1 MKEVDNN
8 IMLELEDLWKIY
20 KNGDEVIHS
29 LVNLNIAFNKGSLY
43 IIHGP
48 SGSGKSTLIR
58 TIGLLEKVTMGKI
71 FIKGI
76 DTSDLSQEKKNLLI
90 KKEIGFV
97 FRGPNLI
104 PTLNAVENLTLP
116 MFNSDKEQAKKL
128 LKLVGFTD
136 YKRFPNDM
144 SKEEEIRVSIARA
157 MVNSHSIILA
167 DELTGDLHKSD
178 ADMIMQLL
186 LELNRSENLTII
198 VTTNNTKL
206 SKYSSLIEMEDGSL
220 LNLKD

>member
-29 LVNLNIAFNKGSLY
+29 LVNLNIAFKKGSLY

-58 TIGLLEKVTMGKI
+58 AIGLLEKITMGKI

-116 MFNSDKEQAKKL
+116 MFNSDKKQAKKL

-157 MVNSHSIILA
+157 MVNNHSIILA

-186 LELNRSENLTII
+186 LELNISENLTII

>member
-8 IMLELEDLWKIY
+8 ITLELEDLWKIY

-29 LVNLNIAFNKGSLY
+29 LVNLNIAFKKGTLN

-58 TIGLLEKVTMGKI
+58 TIGLLEKITMGKI

-76 DTSDLSQEKKNLLI
+76 DISDLSQEKKNLLI

-104 PTLNAVENLTLP
+104 PTLNTVENLTLP

-136 YKRFPNDM
+136 YKKFPNDM

>member
-29 LVNLNIAFNKGSLY
+29 LVNLNIAFKKGSLY

-58 TIGLLEKVTMGKI
+58 TIGLLEKITMGKI

>member
-1 MKEVDNN
+1 MMDVDND
-8 IMLELEDLWKIY
+8 IILELEDLWKIY

-29 LVNLNIAFNKGSLY
+29 LVNLNIAFKKGSLY

-58 TIGLLEKVTMGKI
+58 AIGLLEKITMGKI
-71 FIKGI
+71 FIKGA

-116 MFNSDKEQAKKL
+116 MFKSDKEQAKKL
-128 LKLVGFTD
+128 LELVGFTD

-157 MVNSHSIILA
+157 MVNNHSIILA

-178 ADMIMQLL
+178 SDLIMQLL
-186 LELNRSENLTII
+186 MELNRSENLTII
-198 VTTNNTKL
+198 ITTNNTKL
-206 SKYSSLIEMEDGSL
+206 SRYSSLIEMEDGSL
-220 LNLKD
+220 IN

>member
-8 IMLELEDLWKIY
+8 ITLELEDLWKIY

-29 LVNLNIAFNKGSLY
+29 LVNLNIAFKKGTLN

-58 TIGLLEKVTMGKI
+58 TIGLLEKITMGKI

-128 LKLVGFTD
+128 LNLVGFTD